1 MKHFCEV
8 FQWSSIYVRIS
19 LLSDV
24 FILKDASLYELKK
37 KIHISKKSFCDIF
50 CLISVTTESWKVY
63 FPRKHVGI
71 FPSSITEVGIEKGL
85 TTSIVRTVFKC
96 QKYPKQNYHNLWTF

>member
-24 FILKDASLYELKK
+24 FILEDASLYELKK
-37 KIHISKKSFCDIF
+37 KDTHQQEEFLWHLLSDLSNNWI
-50 CLISVTTESWKVY
+50 L
-63 FPRKHVGI
+63 
-71 FPSSITEVGIEKGL
+71 KGL
-85 TTSIVRTVFKC
+85 FS
-96 QKYPKQNYHNLWTF
+96 

>member
-1 MKHFCEV
+1 MH
-8 FQWSSIYVRIS
+8 IS

-24 FILKDASLYELKK
+24 FILEDASLYELKK
-37 KIHISKKSFCDIF
+37 IQISKKSFCDIF
-50 CLISVTTESWKVY
+50 CLISVTTESCKVY
-63 FPRKHVGI
+63 FPRKHIGI

-85 TTSIVRTVFKC
+85 TTSIVKTVFKC